1 MERTNSICCGAWID
15 FILVEII
22 PKKKVARL
30 AKLIRR
36 ANNVFLSN
44 ISFSKQKT
52 LFSRLLNSA
61 EIVIGGLNA
70 NIGVYEN
77 GQGAKDD

>member
-15 FILVEII
+15 SILVEII

-44 ISFSKQKT
+44 IIFSKQKT

-61 EIVIGGLNA
+61 EKVIGGLNA